1 MNIWTQLIAAKAR
14 RFETTAKTFSQSAPT
29 CCPEPFKERMI
40 SYLLQGLK
48 DEAINLTD
56 IEEIIGEVLVRYI
69 MES

>member
-1 MNIWTQLIAAKAR
+1 MTSR
-14 RFETTAKTFSQSAPT
+14 
-29 CCPEPFKERMI
+29 
-40 SYLLQGLK
+40 LLQGLK